1 MDFVLSSLSEGLLWS
16 IMAIGVYL
24 TFRILDIADMTA
36 EGAFPLGAAVVA
48 AQIQGGSNPWGATF
62 LAALAG
68 MVAGFVSG
76 ILHTKMKIPALLTGI
91 VTLTGLYSINIKIM
105 GSVPNLS
112 IGDSDT
118 IFKQMMSLGLTNEQ
132 AVFLLSLSCFLLV
145 CLVLTIL
152 MKTQIGLV
160 LRSTG
165 DNIPMSEANG
175 VNVDNMKIIGYMIS
189 NGLIALCGALFAQND
204 GFSDV
209 TSGTGTIVVGLSA
222 VIIAEV
228 LIHDLTIGG
237 RLLSIGVGAIVYRLI
252 ILNIYEIPNLD
263 QNLVRL
269 FNAILLALILF
280 APEVQKRLRVRGL
293 KFGNK

>member
-1 MDFVLSSLSEGLLWS
+1 MNFVLSSLSEGLLWS

-36 EGAFPLGAAVVA
+36 EGAFPLGAAVVVS
-48 AQIQGGSNPWGATF
+48 QIQAGANPWLATL
-62 LAALAG
+62 LALLAG
-68 MVAGFVSG
+68 MVAGLVSG
-76 ILHTKMKIPALLTGI
+76 MLHTKMKIPALLTGI

-112 IGDSDT
+112 LGDSAT
-118 IFKQMMSLGLTNEQ
+118 VFKQLASLGLTNEG
-132 AVFLLSLSCFLLV
+132 AVFSLSLVCFLLV
-145 CLVLTIL
+145 CLVLTLL
-152 MKTQIGLV
+152 MKTEIGLV

-175 VNVDNMKIIGYMIS
+175 VNVDTMKIVGYMIS
-189 NGLIALCGALFAQND
+189 NGLIALCGSLFAQND

-209 TSGTGTIVVGLSA
+209 TSGTGTIVVGLSS
-222 VIIAEV
+222 EV

-237 RLLSIGVGAIVYRLI
+237 RLLSIGIGAIVYRLI

-269 FNAILLALILF
+269 FNAILLALVLF
-280 APEVQKRLRVRGL
+280 APELQKRLKIRGL
-293 KFGNK
+293 KLRNE